1 MYFIGML
8 VAVEF
13 IAKVGKQYFG
23 SAITR
28 MIRHMARM
36 TTSMTMFSTFRA
48 LGFFFFKKSPMNSTL
63 TNSCF
68 KAARPTPKATM

>member
-1 MYFIGML
+1 MEML

-13 IAKVGKQYFG
+13 IAKAGKQYFG

-36 TTSMTMFSTFRA
+36 ANSMTRFSTFSA
-48 LGFFFFKKSPMNSTL
+48 LGLFFFKKSPMNSTL